1 MRNVQN
7 LKIHRKSSWLHFTP
21 TLPAKF
27 AAGANQKGFLDKLAA
42 CNIANSSF
50 QYILYYINKMIIPV
64 RCFSCGK
71 V

>member
-7 LKIHRKSSWLHFTP
+7 LKIHRKSSWLHFHP

-27 AAGANQKGFLDKLAA
+27 AAGANQKGFLTIAA
-42 CNIANSSF
+42 CDIANSIF
-50 QYILYYINKMIIPV
+50 QYILYYIDKMIIPV